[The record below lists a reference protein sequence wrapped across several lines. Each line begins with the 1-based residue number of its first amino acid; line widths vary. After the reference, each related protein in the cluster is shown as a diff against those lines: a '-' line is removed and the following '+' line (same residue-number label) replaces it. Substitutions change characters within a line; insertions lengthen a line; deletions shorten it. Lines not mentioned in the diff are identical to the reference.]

1 VLASLAATAATQAA
15 ATASAQT
22 PYAYVSRRWW
32 RLTTVRAGQAP
43 PAKVLPTVSQS
54 WTAADGSGR
63 IATSTS
69 TAHGARI
76 GNTIVGP
83 GQPLPQLSADEA
95 VVARRLGWGY
105 PAAAPS
111 DREFVEFTE
120 LADREPLTGPVEA
133 ILLRLLARIPN
144 VVNGGSV
151 TDRDGRDGVAVSIQ
165 SGDVGSPILYTL
177 IFDPATGA
185 LLEADEALAGNPGRL
200 DVLPGSVLAYT
211 TWLASGY
218 VASTAASP

>member
-1 VLASLAATAATQAA
+1 MAAMKPRTGDGPLEVTKEGRGIVMRV
-15 ATASAQT
+15 
-22 PYAYVSRRWW
+22 PLEGGG
-32 RLTTVRAGQAP
+32 RLV
-43 PAKVLPTVSQS
+43 VE
-54 WTAADGSGR
+54 
-63 IATSTS
+63 
-69 TAHGARI
+69 
-76 GNTIVGP
+76 
-83 GQPLPQLSADEA
+83 LSADEA